1 MTPTDVTRT
10 DVTFAVQGSTCS
22 AWHYRGEGDDFR
34 TEAGRPCVVM
44 AHGFGGTK
52 DSGLEG
58 FAEGFARAGLDVL
71 LFDYRGFGSSGG
83 EMRQTVSI
91 RGQLEDYAAAI
102 ATARGT
108 DGVDP
113 TRIVAWGVSLA
124 GGHVFSLGASD
135 PRLAALI
142 ALTPAVDARAAST
155 ASMRQYS
162 AGHLAKSG
170 WAAIRDKAAAARGGA
185 GVTIRLAGRPG
196 EVAALALPGVYEDYL
211 SIAGPTW
218 RNEVSA
224 RSFLEIGSYRP
235 IKDADKI
242 TAPLL
247 VQIGDLDRSAPPH
260 AAAKAAEQ
268 GRADV
273 RHYPCDHFDVYPGKR
288 WHDRALEHQIL
299 FLRRHLAVAT
309 AATIEEDAHAR
320 VAAG

>member
-1 MTPTDVTRT
+1 MTRT
-10 DVTFAVQGSTCS
+10 DVDIPVQGSTVS
-22 AWHYRGEGDDFR
+22 AWHYPGEGDAFL
-34 TEAGRPCVVM
+34 TAAGRPCVVM
-44 AHGFGGTK
+44 AHGFGGTV

-58 FAEGFARAGLDVL
+58 FAEGLAAAGLDVL
-71 LFDYRGFGSSGG
+71 AFDYRGFGRSGG
-83 EMRQTVSI
+83 QVRQTISI

-102 ATARGT
+102 AMARRL

-113 TRIVAWGVSLA
+113 GRIVAWGVSLS
-124 GGHVFSLGASD
+124 GGHVLSLGASD

-142 ALTPAVDARAAST
+142 ALTPAVDALAAST

-162 AGHLAKSG
+162 AGHLAKSSL
-170 WAAIRDKAAAARGGA
+170 AAVRDKISAARGGV
-185 GVTIRLAGRPG
+185 GVTIPLTARPG
-196 EVAALALPGVYEDYL
+196 EVAALALPGIYEDYL
-211 SIAGPTW
+211 SIAGPSW

-235 IKDADKI
+235 STLAKNV

-268 GRADV
+268 ARAEV
-273 RHYPCDHFDVYPGKR
+273 RRYPCDHFDVYPGKP
-288 WHDRALEHQIL
+288 WFDRALEHQIM
-299 FLRRHLAVAT
+299 FLRRHLAVD
-309 AATIEEDAHAR
+309 AASSIEEDADAR

>member
-1 MTPTDVTRT
+1 MNRT
-10 DVTFAVQGSTCS
+10 DVEFSVQGTTC
-22 AWHYRGEGDDFR
+22 AGWHYRGEGDAFL

-44 AHGFGGTK
+44 AHGFGGTV

-58 FAEGFARAGLDVL
+58 YAEGLAAAGLDVL
-71 LFDYRGFGSSGG
+71 AFDYRGFGRSGG
-83 EMRQTVSI
+83 EVRQTISI

-113 TRIVAWGVSLA
+113 DRIVAWGVSLS
-124 GGHVFSLGASD
+124 GGHVLSLGARD

-142 ALTPAVDARAAST
+142 ALTPATDARAAST
-155 ASMRQYS
+155 ASMKQYS
-162 AGHLAKSG
+162 PAHLAKSSL
-170 WAAIRDKAAAARGGA
+170 AAVRDRVAAARGGA
-185 GVTIRLAGRPG
+185 GVTVPLAGRPG
-196 EVAALALPGVYEDYL
+196 EVAALALPGIYEDYQP
-211 SIAGPTW
+211 IVGPTW

-235 IKDADKI
+235 VTVAKDV

-268 GRADV
+268 ARAEV
-273 RHYPCDHFDVYPGKR
+273 RHYPCDHFDVYPGKQ
-288 WHDRALEHQIL
+288 WFDRALEHQIL
-299 FLRRHLAVAT
+299 FLRRHLA
-309 AATIEEDAHAR
+309 AASPAVVEEVRDAS

>member
-1 MTPTDVTRT
+1 MTRT
-10 DVTFAVQGSTCS
+10 DVDIPVQGSTVS
-22 AWHYRGEGDDFR
+22 AWHYPGEGDAFL
-34 TEAGRPCVVM
+34 TAAGRPCVVM
-44 AHGFGGTK
+44 AHGFGGTV

-58 FAEGFARAGLDVL
+58 FAEGLAAAGLDVL
-71 LFDYRGFGSSGG
+71 AFDYRGFGRSGG
-83 EMRQTVSI
+83 QVRQTISI

-102 ATARGT
+102 AQARRL

-113 TRIVAWGVSLA
+113 ARIVAWGVSLS

-142 ALTPAVDARAAST
+142 ALTPAADALAAST

-170 WAAIRDKAAAARGGA
+170 FAAVRDKIAAARGGV
-185 GVTIRLAGRPG
+185 GVTIPLAARPG
-196 EVAALALPGVYEDYL
+196 EVAALALPGIYEDYL
-211 SIAGPTW
+211 SIAGPSW

-235 IKDADKI
+235 ATLAKNV

-268 GRADV
+268 ARAEV
-273 RHYPCDHFDVYPGKR
+273 RRYPCDHFDVYPGKP
-288 WHDRALEHQIL
+288 WFDRALEHQIM
-299 FLRRHLAVAT
+299 FLRRHLAVD
-309 AATIEEDAHAR
+309 AASSIEEDADAR

>member
-1 MTPTDVTRT
+1 VTRT
-10 DVTFAVQGSTCS
+10 DVDFPVQGSTVS
-22 AWHYRGEGDDFR
+22 AWHYPGEGDAFL
-34 TEAGRPCVVM
+34 TAAGRPCVVM
-44 AHGFGGTK
+44 AHGFGGTV

-58 FAEGFARAGLDVL
+58 FAEGLSAAGLDVL
-71 LFDYRGFGSSGG
+71 AFDYRGFGRSGG
-83 EMRQTVSI
+83 QVRQTISI
-91 RGQLEDYAAAI
+91 RGQLDDYAAAI
-102 ATARGT
+102 ATARRL

-113 TRIVAWGVSLA
+113 ARIVAWGVSLS

-142 ALTPAVDARAAST
+142 ALTPAADALAAST

-170 WAAIRDKAAAARGGA
+170 FAAVRDKIAAARGGVR
-185 GVTIRLAGRPG
+185 VTIPLAARPG

-211 SIAGPTW
+211 SIAGPSW

-235 IKDADKI
+235 ATLAKNV

-268 GRADV
+268 ARAEV
-273 RHYPCDHFDVYPGKR
+273 RRYPCDHFDVYPGKP
-288 WHDRALEHQIL
+288 WFDRALEHQIM
-299 FLRRHLAVAT
+299 FLRRHLAVD
-309 AATIEEDAHAR
+309 AASSIEEDADAC
-320 VAAG
+320 VAAA

>member
-1 MTPTDVTRT
+1 MTRT
-10 DVTFAVQGSTCS
+10 DVDIPVQGSTVS
-22 AWHYRGEGDDFR
+22 AWHYPGEGDAFL
-34 TEAGRPCVVM
+34 TAAGRPCVVM
-44 AHGFGGTK
+44 AHGFGGTV

-58 FAEGFARAGLDVL
+58 FAEGLAAAGLDVL
-71 LFDYRGFGSSGG
+71 AFDYRGFGRSGG
-83 EMRQTVSI
+83 QVRQTISI

-102 ATARGT
+102 AQARRL

-113 TRIVAWGVSLA
+113 GRIVAWGVSLS

-142 ALTPAVDARAAST
+142 ALTPAADALAAST

-170 WAAIRDKAAAARGGA
+170 FAAVRDKIAAARGGV
-185 GVTIRLAGRPG
+185 GVTIPLAARPG
-196 EVAALALPGVYEDYL
+196 EVAALALPGIYEDYL
-211 SIAGPTW
+211 SIAGPSW

-235 IKDADKI
+235 ATLAKNV

-268 GRADV
+268 ARAEV
-273 RHYPCDHFDVYPGKR
+273 RRYPCDHFDVYPGKP
-288 WHDRALEHQIL
+288 WFDRALEHQIM
-299 FLRRHLAVAT
+299 FLRRHLAVD
-309 AATIEEDAHAR
+309 AASSIEEDADAR